1 MTDYM
6 SGFGNEFET
15 EALPG
20 ALPRGRNSPKLCPYG
35 LYAEQLSGSAF
46 TAPPGANRRSWLYR
60 IRPSV
65 LHARRFRKT
74 ELPLWR
80 TAPARPGAES
90 TPAQMRWGAPP
101 LPEGPLTFIQ
111 GVRTMTSCGDADGRI
126 GMSAGVYLATQP
138 MVDEYFYDADGELLL
153 LPQQGKIRLETEMGV
168 VEAVPGDLCVV
179 PRGVKFR
186 VMLPEGPARGYLCEN
201 YGALLTL
208 PNRGVIGANGLASS
222 RDFLTSVAAY
232 VDSDRPCRL
241 TVKWGGGFYSC
252 DLDHEPLDVVAWH
265 GNYAPYKY
273 DLRRFSPVGAL
284 LFDHPDPSIFCVLTS
299 PSTQPGVG
307 DLDFVIFPERWQVAE
322 DTFRPPWFHTN
333 AMSEFMGLIFG
344 AYDAKGEGFEPGGMS
359 LHNAMLPHGPDADA
373 VAAATSAPST
383 PAKLEKTLAFMFE
396 TRLAQHPTD
405 FALGLDT
412 LQRDYADCWSSLP
425 KSFDGTP
432 GGAS

>member
-1 MTDYM
+1 MTQYM

-15 EALPG
+15 EALTG
-20 ALPRGRNSPKLCPYG
+20 ALPKGRNSPRLCPYG

-46 TAPPGANRRSWLYR
+46 TAPQGANRRSWLYR

-65 LHARRFRKT
+65 LHARRFRTASVPFWK
-74 ELPLWR
+74 
-80 TAPARPGAES
+80 TAPVRAAGDRPIV
-90 TPAQMRWGAPP
+90 QMRWGAVP
-101 LPEGPLTFIQ
+101 LPNEGMNFIE
-111 GVRTMTSCGDADGRI
+111 GVRTMTACGDSDARLGL
-126 GMSAGVYLATQP
+126 SAGIYLATRA
-138 MVDEYFYDADGELLL
+138 MENEYFYDADGELLIV
-153 LPQQGKIRLETEMGV
+153 PQQGRLIFETEMGRID
-168 VEAVPGDLCVV
+168 AAPGEICVI

-186 VMLPEGPARGYLCEN
+186 VMLPDGSARGYLCEN

-208 PNRGVIGANGLASS
+208 PNRGVIGANSLASP
-222 RDFLTSVAAY
+222 RDFLTPVAAFE
-232 VDSDRPCRL
+232 DTDRPCRL

-252 DLDHEPLDVVAWH
+252 DLDHSPLDVVAWH

-273 DLRRFSPVGAL
+273 DLRSFSPVGSL

-333 AMSEFMGLIFG
+333 VMSEFMGLIFG
-344 AYDAKGEGFEPGGMS
+344 AYDAKGAGFEPGGMS

-396 TRLAQHPTD
+396 TRLPQHPTD
-405 FALGLDT
+405 YALTLET
-412 LQRDYADCWSSLP
+412 LQSDYADCWSGLP
-425 KSFDGTP
+425 KRFDGTP

>member
-46 TAPPGANRRSWLYR
+46 TALPGANRRSWLYR

-65 LHARRFRKT
+65 LHARRFRT
-74 ELPLWR
+74 SSCALWK
-80 TAPARPGAES
+80 TAPARAAGEP
-90 TPAQMRWGAPP
+90 PVAQMRWGAAP
-101 LPEGPLTFIQ
+101 LPDDGLSFIE
-111 GVRTMTSCGDADGRI
+111 GVRTMTTCGDSDGRL
-126 GMSAGVYLATQP
+126 GLSAGIYLATRS
-138 MVDEYFYDADGELLL
+138 MEDAYFYDADGELLIV
-153 LPQQGKIRLETEMGV
+153 PQQGTLIFETEMGRID
-168 VEAVPGDLCVV
+168 AAPGEICVI

-186 VMLPEGPARGYLCEN
+186 VMLPEGSARGYLCEN
-201 YGALLTL
+201 YGAFLTL
-208 PNRGVIGANGLASS
+208 PNRGVIGANSLASP
-222 RDFLTSVAAY
+222 RDFLTPVAAFE
-232 VDSDRPCRL
+232 DTDRPCRL
-241 TVKWGGGFYSC
+241 TVKWGGGFYTC
-252 DLDHEPLDVVAWH
+252 DLDHSPLDVVAWH

-273 DLRRFSPVGAL
+273 DLRRFSPVGSL

-333 AMSEFMGLIFG
+333 AMSEFMGLILG

-373 VAAATSAPST
+373 VAAATNAPST
-383 PAKLEKTLAFMFE
+383 LAKLEKTLAFMFE
-396 TRLAQHPTD
+396 TRLPQHPTD
-405 FALGLDT
+405 YALGLET
-412 LQRDYADCWSSLP
+412 LQSDYADCWSGLP
-425 KSFDGTP
+425 KRFDGTP